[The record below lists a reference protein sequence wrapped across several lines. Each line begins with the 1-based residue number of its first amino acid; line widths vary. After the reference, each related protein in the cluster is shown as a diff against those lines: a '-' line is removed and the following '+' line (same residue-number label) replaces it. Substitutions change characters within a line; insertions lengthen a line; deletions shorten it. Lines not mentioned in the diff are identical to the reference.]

1 MSQNSLAWEPG
12 DPPINLELAKWGST
26 IPLPRTLAIEKLAQW
41 NAAFR
46 ARSTMTGLCELAQLH
61 QLVE

>member
-26 IPLPRTLAIEKLAQW
+26 IALPRTIAIEKLAQW

-46 ARSTMTGLCELAQLH
+46 GGVDRDGI
-61 QLVE
+61 V